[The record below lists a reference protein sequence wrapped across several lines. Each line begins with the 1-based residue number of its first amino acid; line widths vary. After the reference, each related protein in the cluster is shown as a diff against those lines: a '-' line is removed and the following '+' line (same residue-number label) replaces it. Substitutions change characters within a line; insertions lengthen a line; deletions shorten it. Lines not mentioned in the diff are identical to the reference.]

1 MRVAPLQTQL
11 SFVFRGFCLILPP
24 LSLLASHGVV
34 ALLMI
39 TAALAGLV
47 VWRAERR
54 LPLPDRALSLAFAA
68 LVIWCA
74 IASFW
79 GFTVTQS
86 LVLALR
92 IGAIFAAALV
102 TFAIVRRLDAGVRD
116 GLGAWLLAGILI
128 SLAIMVSERL
138 FGYPFSGW
146 FAELVSQK
154 ANLSARLN
162 RGATAMAMMMWP
174 AAALLWRRGAVAAS
188 LVFLA
193 GAGAILSSLA
203 SGAAI
208 LGVAAG
214 GATAIL
220 ALLHRKAGRLVLV
233 AATVVALA
241 GTALAAK
248 EMYRRDWQNA
258 DWLVISAQH
267 RVQIW
272 NHVAELVEQ
281 KPLTGWGFDAAR
293 AFKKDRVASEGGD
306 RQLLPLHPHSAP
318 LQVWLELGAI
328 GVAIGAVLL
337 LLLIRRIEK
346 LSNPER
352 VCSQALFVSTL
363 AIACTAYGLWQNQWL
378 AMMCAAALL
387 VPLTSPA
394 LARPPASEAPVSGA
408 PR

>member
-1 MRVAPLQTQL
+1 MGIAPLQTQL

-24 LSLLASHGVV
+24 LSLLASYGVV

-39 TAALAGLV
+39 AASLACLL

-79 GFTVTQS
+79 GFDVARS

-248 EMYRRDWQNA
+248 EMYRRDWQDA
-258 DWLVISAQH
+258 DWLVTSAQH

-272 NHVAELVEQ
+272 NHVAELIEQ

-293 AFKKDRVASEGGD
+293 AFKKDRVASEQGD
-306 RQLLPLHPHSAP
+306 RQLLPLHPHNAP

-328 GVAIGAVLL
+328 GAAIGAVLL
-337 LLLIRRIEK
+337 VLLIRRIEK
-346 LSNPER
+346 LPNPER
-352 VCSQALFVSTL
+352 ICSQALFAGTL

-378 AMMCAAALL
+378 AMMCSAALL
-387 VPLTSPA
+387 IPLTSPFQGK
-394 LARPPASEAPVSGA
+394 PGTG
-408 PR
+408 

>member
-1 MRVAPLQTQL
+1 MGIAPLQTQL

-128 SLAIMVSERL
+128 S
-138 FGYPFSGW
+138 
-146 FAELVSQK
+146 
-154 ANLSARLN
+154 
-162 RGATAMAMMMWP
+162 AMAMMMWP

-220 ALLHRKAGRLVLV
+220 ALLHRKAGRLVLRARRLRPRRCI
-233 AATVVALA
+233 AAI
-241 GTALAAK
+241 GR
-248 EMYRRDWQNA
+248 M
-258 DWLVISAQH
+258 
-267 RVQIW
+267 
-272 NHVAELVEQ
+272 
-281 KPLTGWGFDAAR
+281 PTGW
-293 AFKKDRVASEGGD
+293 
-306 RQLLPLHPHSAP
+306 
-318 LQVWLELGAI
+318 
-328 GVAIGAVLL
+328 
-337 LLLIRRIEK
+337 
-346 LSNPER
+346 
-352 VCSQALFVSTL
+352 
-363 AIACTAYGLWQNQWL
+363 
-378 AMMCAAALL
+378 
-387 VPLTSPA
+387 SP
-394 LARPPASEAPVSGA
+394 RPNTGSRSGITW
-408 PR
+408 PN